1 MGFAQIQHAVARHGA
16 LVVGFSIFGAELGI
30 PMPLPNELVL
40 AWAGY
45 LVWRGDLS
53 IWGVLS
59 AAVTADQAGSL
70 LFYSLVRT
78 GGRALVDRYG
88 KWILLTRARLGLA
101 EAWLA
106 RVGPLAYFVGRI
118 VPFLRIYSSGAAGLL
133 RLSYGTVLSVGL
145 LASLVWTASFV
156 VLGMTVGEKTEAWV
170 SGWRPHISLLL
181 VFVVAVL
188 SLSLAL
194 AHHLRKKVKHHAN
207 HDWQ

>member
-1 MGFAQIQHAVARHGA
+1 M
-16 LVVGFSIFGAELGI
+16 VGFSILGAELGV

-45 LVWRGDLS
+45 LVGRGDIN

-59 AAVTADQAGSL
+59 AAMAADQAGSL
-70 LFYSLVRT
+70 LFYIVIRT
-78 GGRALVDRYG
+78 GGRALVERYG

-101 EAWLA
+101 EAWVA

-133 RLSYGTVLSVGL
+133 RLPYGTVLPVGL
-145 LASLVWTASFV
+145 LASLVWTAGFLALGMAAGERTTMWASRWHPRTGV
-156 VLGMTVGEKTEAWV
+156 VL
-170 SGWRPHISLLL
+170 
-181 VFVVAVL
+181 VFAVAGL
-188 SLSLAL
+188 GLSLAL

>member
-1 MGFAQIQHAVARHGA
+1 MGLVEIQQVVARHGA
-16 LVVGFSIFGAELGI
+16 LVVGLSIFGAELGI
-30 PMPLPNELVL
+30 PMPLPNELLL

-45 LVWRGDLS
+45 QVRRGDIN
-53 IWGVLS
+53 IWSVLS
-59 AAVTADQAGSL
+59 AAAAADQAGSL

-133 RLSYGTVLSVGL
+133 RLTYGTVLSAGL
-145 LASLVWTASFV
+145 PASLVWTAGFL
-156 VLGMTVGEKTEAWV
+156 VLGMAVGQKTEAWV
-170 SGWRPHISLLL
+170 SRWHPHTGLVL
-181 VFVVAVL
+181 VFVVAGL
-188 SLSLAL
+188 GLSLAL
-194 AHHLRKKVKHHAN
+194 VRHLRKKVKHHAN

>member
-1 MGFAQIQHAVARHGA
+1 MGFAELQQAVACHGA
-16 LVVGFSIFGAELGI
+16 LVVGLSILGAELGV

-45 LVWRGDLS
+45 LVGRGDIN

-59 AAVTADQAGSL
+59 AAMAADQAGSL
-70 LFYSLVRT
+70 FFYIVIRT

-101 EAWLA
+101 EVWLA

-133 RLSYGTVLSVGL
+133 RLPYGTVLPVGL
-145 LASLVWTASFV
+145 LASLVWTAGFLA
-156 VLGMTVGEKTEAWV
+156 LGMAVGEQTEAWL
-170 SGWRPHISLLL
+170 SGWHPHAGLLL
-181 VFVVAVL
+181 VSIVL
-188 SLSLAL
+188 ALGLSLAL

>member
-1 MGFAQIQHAVARHGA
+1 MGFAPNLQAVARHGA
-16 LVVGFSIFGAELGI
+16 LVVGLSIFGAELGI

-45 LVWRGDLS
+45 LVGRGDLS

-59 AAVTADQAGSL
+59 AAVTADQTGSL
-70 LFYSLVRT
+70 LFYSLIRT

-88 KWILLTRARLGLA
+88 KWILLTRDRLGLA

-133 RLSYGTVLSVGL
+133 RLSYGTLLSVGL
-145 LASLVWTASFV
+145 LASLVWTTGFLMLGIAAGERTATWASGWHPRTGV
-156 VLGMTVGEKTEAWV
+156 VL
-170 SGWRPHISLLL
+170 
-181 VFVVAVL
+181 VFAVAGL
-188 SLSLAL
+188 GLSLAL
-194 AHHLRKKVKHHAN
+194 THHLRKKRKHHAN

>member
-1 MGFAQIQHAVARHGA
+1 MGFAELQQAVARHGA
-16 LVVGFSIFGAELGI
+16 LVVGLSILGAELGV

-45 LVWRGDLS
+45 LVGRGDIN

-59 AAVTADQAGSL
+59 AAMAADQAGSL
-70 LFYSLVRT
+70 LFYIVIRT

-101 EAWLA
+101 EAWVA

-133 RLSYGTVLSVGL
+133 RLPYGTVLPVGL
-145 LASLVWTASFV
+145 LASLVWTAGFLA
-156 VLGMTVGEKTEAWV
+156 LGMAVGEQTEAWL
-170 SGWRPHISLLL
+170 SGWHPRASLLL
-181 VFVVAVL
+181 VSIVL
-188 SLSLAL
+188 ALGLSLAL
-194 AHHLRKKVKHHAN
+194 AHHLRKRVKHHAN

>member
-1 MGFAQIQHAVARHGA
+1 MGFAELQQAVARHGA
-16 LVVGFSIFGAELGI
+16 LVVGLSILGAELGV

-45 LVWRGDLS
+45 LVGRGDIN
-53 IWGVLS
+53 IWGVLL
-59 AAVTADQAGSL
+59 AAMAADQAGSL
-70 LFYSLVRT
+70 LFYIVIRT

-88 KWILLTRARLGLA
+88 KWILLTPARLGLA

-133 RLSYGTVLSVGL
+133 RLPYGTVLPVGL
-145 LASLVWTASFV
+145 LASLVWTAGFLA
-156 VLGMTVGEKTEAWV
+156 LGMAVREQTEMWLN
-170 SGWRPHISLLL
+170 GWYPHAGLLL
-181 VFVVAVL
+181 VSIVL
-188 SLSLAL
+188 ALGLSLAL